1 MLFQRNCDT
10 LIWNRYKTTW
20 YNASFCEM
28 NKTASLCICTTSNY
42 CGEATFWNAT
52 ICKLESSL
60 TQHTQ
65 FLLLCGNHTVW
76 MSRKQDNGGFS
87 SWMTFFPVLFPHISR
102 SIKPLAYKTFKCF
115 FVSGL
120 LHFRVILG
128 SNQLD
133 KLHSLFFVTIVHIKF
148 HHHKPSWG
156 PHLSK
161 AQRTQGLSS
170 AHQSN
175 FFRLYRKFLH
185 KSSRPSI
192 NFKISTKH
200 QHFNQT

>member
-1 MLFQRNCDT
+1 
-10 LIWNRYKTTW
+10 
-20 YNASFCEM
+20 
-28 NKTASLCICTTSNY
+28 
-42 CGEATFWNAT
+42 
-52 ICKLESSL
+52 
-60 TQHTQ
+60 
-65 FLLLCGNHTVW
+65 

-115 FVSGL
+115 FVSGW
-120 LHFRVILG
+120 LHFCVILG

-175 FFRLYRKFLH
+175 FLMSYH
-185 KSSRPSI
+185 KLSNKSWLQFIFIISTKQQLSNLNQRSAFWLNL
-192 NFKISTKH
+192 NFKILTKPSFRISTKIKLH
-200 QHFNQT
+200 NLNQASAAKYWPKFSFKILPEL

>member
-1 MLFQRNCDT
+1 M
-10 LIWNRYKTTW
+10 
-20 YNASFCEM
+20 
-28 NKTASLCICTTSNY
+28 
-42 CGEATFWNAT
+42 ATFWNAT

-60 TQHTQ
+60 DPQTRTQ
-65 FLLLCGNHTVW
+65 FGAGQLV
-76 MSRKQDNGGFS
+76 D
-87 SWMTFFPVLFPHISR
+87 FPVWWHFLPFFFLDISQ

-115 FVSGL
+115 FVSGW
-120 LHFRVILG
+120 LHFCVILG

-161 AQRTQGLSS
+161 AQRTQGLSF

-175 FFRLYRKFLH
+175 FFRSYHKFLH

-200 QHFNQT
+200 QHFDQT